1 MNNFLSRIFKKNL
14 IGSKENTQNDIQKD
28 VLKKYK
34 HLLRKTKY
42 SFRINGIR
50 VRNIFDDEELSS
62 VSRKIFKRES
72 CWTVLGVL
80 GTMLF
85 NFSKTIL
92 YEFLDD
98 NNENFVVKAKRTPM
112 EEEKDYDEDG
122 STWHYMY
129 KIYFSKNNGKTWDKI
144 LFTANDFYL
153 YTPKKSKDDD
163 VISYRFDKTIDYELE
178 WFKYGY
184 AVHHPNSILDELVE
198 EKFNTYEKCKSHNE
212 EVLRTIMENNANN
225 LSSIFGV
232 DLQLNS

>member
-1 MNNFLSRIFKKNL
+1 M
-14 IGSKENTQNDIQKD
+14 
-28 VLKKYK
+28 KKYK
-34 HLLRKTKY
+34 HLLRKVKY

-50 VRNIFDDEELSS
+50 VRNIFDDEELSI
-62 VSRKIFKRES
+62 VSRKIFKREYLFRN
-72 CWTVLGVL
+72 VLDSSW
-80 GTMLF
+80 F

-98 NNENFVVKAKRTPM
+98 NDENFVVKAKRTPVV
-112 EEEKDYDEDG
+112 EEKDDDEDG
-122 STWHYMY
+122 STWYYRY

-178 WFKYGY
+178 WFHYGY

-198 EKFNTYEKCKSHNE
+198 IKFNTYEKCKSYNE
-212 EVLRTIMENNANN
+212 KVLRTIMENNANN
-225 LSSIFGV
+225 LRSIFGV
-232 DLQLNS
+232 DLHLNP